1 MLTNKRNIILEHN
14 KEDVSTYSNFDKICQ
29 KSLYLEVT
37 LDFPS
42 KTLFGFV
49 TSTYEYI
56 DKNEKCLILDLN
68 GPQIRRVSFIERK
81 KIFPLEFEII
91 SNVPDKK
98 TLGTPLKITLP
109 SFGQIIPNELKIKIE
124 FSTNENCSAIQFL
137 KKEQTHSKK
146 YPFMFTQSYA
156 ILCRSLFPCQDTPS
170 AKVFVTAKTFI
181 DPPYRM
187 LFSGL
192 PKSIYWDANREKNV
206 IVYKQKINI
215 PTYLISFAAGKL
227 SYEKISERSG
237 IYAEDELIQIAKN
250 EFTNIENYLKKAE
263 EYFDIKYDWQEFNI
277 LILPFSFP
285 YRGMENPNLTFLSPS
300 LLTGD
305 GSLSHLIGNEISH
318 SWTGNLV
325 TNKNWENLW
334 INEGFTK
341 FIERKLDGMIF
352 GEDMENLEAMIG
364 NYELENDVEML
375 GEDNNYTQLMPNYE
389 GVDPDD
395 CFSTVPYEK
404 GFQFLLYLESLVGKE
419 AFQNIMQ
426 EYIKKY
432 AYMSV
437 DYNAFKEVYEDYVTD
452 NTEGEEG
459 KNILND
465 IDWDNW
471 LYSKGKPFAEFN
483 FSSSL
488 SEEAIQFAEKYLS
501 KKANYDGDYE
511 TFKNWHTNIK
521 IYFLNYIMNNIKK
534 VDDKVYK
541 NLRDNLKLNQE
552 DYNMEIKYLW
562 YQIAL
567 KTKHDEVIPSIKKM
581 LLATG
586 CIKYIKPLYSVWYEF
601 NKKDA
606 KSFFD
611 KNKNLYHPVTQK
623 NVAFVF
629 K

>member
-42 KTLFGFV
+42 KTLFGSV

-56 DKNEKCLILDLN
+56 DKNEKYLILDLN

>member
-56 DKNEKCLILDLN
+56 DKNEKYLILDLN

-562 YQIAL
+562 YQIVL

-611 KNKNLYHPVTQK
+611 KNKNLYHPVAQK
-623 NVAFVF
+623 NVGSVF

>member
-56 DKNEKCLILDLN
+56 DKNEKYLILDLN

-277 LILPFSFP
+277 LILPFSFT

>member
-42 KTLFGFV
+42 KTLFGSV

-56 DKNEKCLILDLN
+56 DKNEKYLILDLN

-285 YRGMENPNLTFLSPS
+285 YRDMENPNLTFLSPS

>member
-56 DKNEKCLILDLN
+56 DKNEKYLILDLN

-227 SYEKISERSG
+227 SYEKISERSC

>member
-56 DKNEKCLILDLN
+56 DKNEKYLILDLN

-285 YRGMENPNLTFLSPS
+285 CRGVENPSLTFLSPS

>member
-1 MLTNKRNIILEHN
+1 
-14 KEDVSTYSNFDKICQ
+14 
-29 KSLYLEVT
+29 
-37 LDFPS
+37 
-42 KTLFGFV
+42 
-49 TSTYEYI
+49 
-56 DKNEKCLILDLN
+56 
-68 GPQIRRVSFIERK
+68 
-81 KIFPLEFEII
+81 
-91 SNVPDKK
+91 
-98 TLGTPLKITLP
+98 
-109 SFGQIIPNELKIKIE
+109 
-124 FSTNENCSAIQFL
+124 
-137 KKEQTHSKK
+137 
-146 YPFMFTQSYA
+146 MFTQSYA

-606 KSFFD
+606 ESFFD

>member
-56 DKNEKCLILDLN
+56 DKNEKYLILDLN

-263 EYFDIKYDWQEFNI
+263 EYFDIKYDWKEFNI

-395 CFSTVPYEK
+395 CFSTVSYEK

>member
-56 DKNEKCLILDLN
+56 DKNEKYLILDLN

-352 GEDMENLEAMIG
+352 GEDMENLEAMIR